1 MTTDEIRDIPLFDK
15 IPGRRRTEVA
25 RLADRITL
33 PAGKIITRQGDLA
46 HEFFVIIDG
55 IADVIRDGRRV
66 ALLGGGDFF
75 GEIGLVGKPFRT
87 ATVVAGSDLDVA
99 VIARREFRTILR
111 RFPDFASTVL
121 SAGSR
126 RIVATLHQVEEAPFD
141 RENTAVAQSFA

>member
-1 MTTDEIRDIPLFDK
+1 MTADEIRTIPLFDK
-15 IPGRRRTEVA
+15 IPSRRRAEVA

-55 IADVIRDGRRV
+55 IAAVIRDGRRV

-75 GEIGLVGKPFRT
+75 GEIALVGKPFRT
-87 ATVVAGSDLDVA
+87 ATVIAGSDLDVA
-99 VIARREFRTILR
+99 VIARREFHTILR

-126 RIVATLHQVEEAPFD
+126 RIVATLLPVGAASFD
-141 RENTAVAQSFA
+141 SENTAQQASSI

>member
-1 MTTDEIRDIPLFDK
+1 MTTDEIRAIPLFEN
-15 IPGRRRTEVA
+15 IPSRRRTEVA
-25 RLADRITL
+25 RLADRITV

-55 IADVIRDGRRV
+55 IADVIRDGRGV
-66 ALLGGGDFF
+66 AMLGGGDFF

-87 ATVVAGSDLDVA
+87 ATVVARSDLDVA
-99 VIARREFRTILR
+99 VIARREFHTILR

-126 RIVATLHQVEEAPFD
+126 RIVATLQQVEAAAFD
-141 RENTAVAQSFA
+141 YEHRSVPRTFA